1 MKDLLMENNWQI
13 QAKRHSIQNINE
25 ESCGLV
31 FQKDDILYYLGAKNI
46 AENRKNNFA
55 IDPYAYLHAA
65 TTGKVIAC
73 FHSHI
78 KNTSFSW
85 SDINNSFK
93 LNLPYYLYNIKQD
106 SMSYFSPSEC
116 KNYKKYLYLKF
127 DYGKNDCFSLIRNF
141 YKNELDIEMS
151 DPAQDRATKYIPPEN
166 CLVWSREKYKEWANE
181 NSLVDMDANNISQ
194 LKKYDILVFDGF
206 NKGEPSHGMIYIGN
220 ELVLH
225 HPFND
230 ISKIESI
237 RKAHFKFLKFI
248 IRHEKF

>member
-1 MKDLLMENNWQI
+1 MENEWQE
-13 QAKRHSIQNINE
+13 QAKKHAIKNKNE
-25 ESCGLV
+25 EVCGLIV
-31 FQKDDILYYLGAKNI
+31 SKDNNLLYIGARNI
-46 AENRKNNFA
+46 SENKKNNFA
-55 IDPYAYLHAA
+55 VDPNSYMYAASI
-65 TTGKVIAC
+65 GKIIAC

-85 SDINNSFK
+85 TDINNSFK
-93 LNLPYYLYNIKQD
+93 LNLPYYLYNPKQNIIN
-106 SMSYFSPSEC
+106 YFSPSEY

-141 YKNELDIEMS
+141 YKNELNIEMS
-151 DPAQDRATKYIPPEN
+151 DPAEDRATKYVPPEN

-181 NSLVDMDANNISQ
+181 NCLADMDINDISE

-220 ELVLH
+220 GLVLH

-230 ISKIESI
+230 ISKIESL

>member
-1 MKDLLMENNWQI
+1 
-13 QAKRHSIQNINE
+13 
-25 ESCGLV
+25 
-31 FQKDDILYYLGAKNI
+31 
-46 AENRKNNFA
+46 
-55 IDPYAYLHAA
+55 
-65 TTGKVIAC
+65 
-73 FHSHI
+73 
-78 KNTSFSW
+78 
-85 SDINNSFK
+85 
-93 LNLPYYLYNIKQD
+93 
-106 SMSYFSPSEC
+106 
-116 KNYKKYLYLKF
+116 
-127 DYGKNDCFSLIRNF
+127 
-141 YKNELDIEMS
+141 MS

-206 NKGEPSHGMIYIGN
+206 NKGEPSHGMIYVGN